1 MTLYKRLEDG
11 SFVGATPNEVREAA
25 GVIPA
30 DHADLADLP
39 TCEACPTNEACP
51 RWKRCDYECWQD
63 VVDSETF

>member
-11 SFVGATPNEVREAA
+11 SYVEATLAEVRQAA
-25 GVIPA
+25 GMTPA
-30 DHADLADLP
+30 AHADLADLP
-39 TCEACPTNEACP
+39 MCEACPTDEACP